1 MRCLYVTVG
10 DGVDEFV
17 CQCAR
22 GGCVCALVCRVWC
35 VALRWCV
42 CLWMCVGVC
51 VCRAVCIGVC
61 VGVCVCV

>member
-17 CQCAR
+17 CECAR

-35 VALRWCV
+35 VAVVTL
-42 CLWMCVGVC
+42 VC
-51 VCRAVCIGVC
+51 VFVDVCRGLC
-61 VGVCVCV
+61 V